1 MTGDLSILMLPV
13 VNGRKHYQFS
23 LSSREGV
30 T

>member
-1 MTGDLSILMLPV
+1 MTDDLSILMLPV
-13 VNGRKHYQFS
+13 VNGRKHYQFL